1 MPHQNLTDHF
11 WTSCGSS
18 SYPKALLFPCDP
30 FASVLHLTL
39 EPFSKLVS
47 DLVVFSAD
55 LILAIKPLEP
65 ADRKM
70 AAGHVLEVLDERI
83 VHRGAPPRA
92 PTTGNACAATFWVT
106 TNPKRAATW
115 VTNLRRIP
123 AVERGT
129 VERWRREPE
138 AFLDVRNPDEFE
150 AGNLPGFRSAPAGSW
165 CRRSTN
171 GWACATPISSSP
183 TTTASHPRRLLA
195 DPDGMA
201 KYPS

>member
-18 SYPKALLFPCDP
+18 SYPKALLFSCDP

-83 VHRGAPPRA
+83 VHRGAPKGADDWKCLRGDLLGHHQPKARRDLGDELEKDGCSLLDDATLGNEPR
-92 PTTGNACAATFWVT
+92 
-106 TNPKRAATW
+106 
-115 VTNLRRIP
+115 
-123 AVERGT
+123 
-129 VERWRREPE
+129 
-138 AFLDVRNPDEFE
+138 
-150 AGNLPGFRSAPAGSW
+150 GFG
-165 CRRSTN
+165 
-171 GWACATPISSSP
+171 
-183 TTTASHPRRLLA
+183 
-195 DPDGMA
+195 
-201 KYPS
+201 

>member
-11 WTSCGSS
+11 WTSSGSS

-39 EPFSKLVS
+39 EPDSKLVS

-92 PTTGNACAATFWVT
+92 PTTGSACAATFWVT

-115 VTNLRRIP
+115 VTNMRRIGAP
-123 AVERGT
+123 SLTGYGHERFCQQVSQRT
-129 VERWRREPE
+129 LPPWPDLSSWRR
-138 AFLDVRNPDEFE
+138 AKQRN
-150 AGNLPGFRSAPAGSW
+150 
-165 CRRSTN
+165 
-171 GWACATPISSSP
+171 SS
-183 TTTASHPRRLLA
+183 
-195 DPDGMA
+195 M
-201 KYPS
+201 